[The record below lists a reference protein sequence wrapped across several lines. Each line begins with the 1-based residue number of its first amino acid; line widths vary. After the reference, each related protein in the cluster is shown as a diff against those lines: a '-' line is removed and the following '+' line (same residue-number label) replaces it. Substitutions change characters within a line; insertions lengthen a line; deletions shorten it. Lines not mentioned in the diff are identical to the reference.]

1 MTERIGC
8 TQNMLR
14 WYLIQTKPSAER
26 VAEWNLQRQGYETYY
41 PLAVTPTR
49 KRGHARERIGA
60 LFPRYLFLRL
70 DEGVQCL
77 APVRSTVGVA
87 SVVRFGMRYAVVP
100 DRLVVELRQRADAE
114 TGLHHV
120 GGAALPSRGES
131 VQITDGPLQGLE
143 GIFEREAGVDRVVV
157 LLKLLGQTARVQVPV
172 DYVAAAGSA
181 A

>member
-1 MTERIGC
+1 
-8 TQNMLR
+8 MLR

-26 VAEWNLQRQGYETYY
+26 VAEWNLQRQGFETYY
-41 PLAVTPTR
+41 PLALTSSR
-49 KRGHARERIGA
+49 RRGRSTRERIAA

-87 SVVRFGMRYAVVP
+87 SIVRFGALYAVVP
-100 DRLVVELRQRADAE
+100 DRLVADLRQRADAE

-120 GGAALPSRGES
+120 GGHAELCCGES

-143 GIFEREAGVDRVVV
+143 GIFEREAGADRVVV
-157 LLKLLGQTARVQVPV
+157 LLKLLGQTARVQVPL
-172 DYVAAAGSA
+172 DYVIAAGSA

>member
-1 MTERIGC
+1 
-8 TQNMLR
+8 MLR

-41 PLAVTPTR
+41 PLAVTLGR
-49 KRGHARERIGA
+49 RRGQARERIAA

-77 APVRSTVGVA
+77 APVRSTIGVA
-87 SVVRFGMRYAVVP
+87 SIVRFGARYAVVP
-100 DRLVVELRQRADAE
+100 DRLVAELRQRADAE

-120 GGAALPSRGES
+120 SGHALPSCGES
-131 VQITDGPLQGLE
+131 VQITEGPLQGLE
-143 GIFEREAGVDRVVV
+143 GIFEREVGADRVVV
-157 LLKLLGQTARVQVPV
+157 LLKLLGQTARVQVPL
-172 DYVAAAGSA
+172 DYIIAADSA